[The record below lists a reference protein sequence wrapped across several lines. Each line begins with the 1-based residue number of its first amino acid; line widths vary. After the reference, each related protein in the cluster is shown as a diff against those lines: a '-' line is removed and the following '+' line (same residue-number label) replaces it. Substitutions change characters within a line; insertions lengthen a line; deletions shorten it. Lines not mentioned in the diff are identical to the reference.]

1 MSYDTIVIGAGVN
14 GLVTAATLG
23 KAGQKVLLLEKR
35 SAVGGL
41 ASTEQFADGF
51 RCNSIIDSVPWIHG
65 SVATDL
71 ELESHGLRLNT
82 SDTALTVFGT
92 DGKTLSVSADM
103 AVTSRSIAQFSKGD
117 AEKWPAF
124 CEKISMLTD
133 FLEAL
138 YGITPPPIPELDLA
152 SLLSMK
158 AMLRPVRKHGRRN
171 VVELLRI
178 LPMTMLELLDE
189 CFESEPIRGT
199 LASAGVRHLNQ
210 GPMAVGTAFN
220 FLHHHVG
227 AESVCPVRFVSG
239 GTGKLADALRS
250 SAESVGVEVRT
261 DAEVSSVTL
270 EKGQAT
276 GVSLAGGEEFTAP
289 AVVSSL
295 DPRSTFKLVGMENLT
310 PRFSR
315 RLTNIKFR
323 GATARVHFGMKSLP
337 QFTSIEETALK
348 SMVSISPSLSY
359 VEKASDAAKY
369 GKLSEAPW
377 IEFTIPSLREES
389 FAPAGKHVLSATV
402 QYVPYHLRGMGNT
415 TARNEL
421 RTVVLTALEKHVA
434 GLSDLIEA
442 EQLLTPAD
450 LESKFGLSEGNIN
463 HGEMMLDQFF
473 FMRPTIDTAQYSTPI
488 DNLFLCGS
496 GSHPGG
502 GLHGLNG
509 LNAAKQILREG

>member
-1 MSYDTIVIGAGVN
+1 
-14 GLVTAATLG
+14 
-23 KAGQKVLLLEKR
+23 
-35 SAVGGL
+35 
-41 ASTEQFADGF
+41 
-51 RCNSIIDSVPWIHG
+51 
-65 SVATDL
+65 
-71 ELESHGLRLNT
+71 
-82 SDTALTVFGT
+82 
-92 DGKTLSVSADM
+92 
-103 AVTSRSIAQFSKGD
+103 
-117 AEKWPAF
+117 
-124 CEKISMLTD
+124 
-133 FLEAL
+133 
-138 YGITPPPIPELDLA
+138 
-152 SLLSMK
+152 
-158 AMLRPVRKHGRRN
+158 
-171 VVELLRI
+171 
-178 LPMTMLELLDE
+178 
-189 CFESEPIRGT
+189 
-199 LASAGVRHLNQ
+199 
-210 GPMAVGTAFN
+210 
-220 FLHHHVG
+220 
-227 AESVCPVRFVSG
+227 
-239 GTGKLADALRS
+239 
-250 SAESVGVEVRT
+250 
-261 DAEVSSVTL
+261 
-270 EKGQAT
+270 
-276 GVSLAGGEEFTAP
+276 
-289 AVVSSL
+289 
-295 DPRSTFKLVGMENLT
+295 MENLT

-348 SMVSISPSLSY
+348 SMVSISPSLCY